1 MDRTD
6 LRFGS
11 GDGECA
17 AWLYRPAGAA
27 DARVPCVVMGH
38 GFSLTRHDGMA
49 PYAERFADAGAAVL
63 AFDYRHFGDSP
74 GVPRQRFRRGLQLAD
89 WRSAIAFARRQ
100 EGVDPDRIVL
110 WGYSFGAGHAVEL
123 ATRDARVAAVLALCP
138 LVDGLP
144 RALATPPGL
153 TAWIVPRA
161 VADALGRHTT
171 IPVTAPPGERAAM
184 TLPGEADGF
193 ARAVASGS
201 PWRNRVSPAIFLT
214 VATIRP
220 VTRAHRIRVPLWV
233 GLGDRDITVSEQ
245 AVTRLAARA
254 PRGELHRYPYDHFD
268 AFAGDG
274 PQRVAADQ
282 AAFLRRTVLGGGA
295 TAPAAG

>member
-6 LRFGS
+6 LRFPS

-17 AWLYRPAGAA
+17 AWLYRPAQTAGPA
-27 DARVPCVVMGH
+27 PCVVMGH
-38 GFSLTRHDGMA
+38 GFSLTRHDGLA
-49 PYAERFADAGAAVL
+49 PYAERFVEAGAAVL

-100 EGVDPDRIVL
+100 EGVDPDRIAL
-110 WGYSFGAGHAVEL
+110 WAFSFGCAHAVDVAAEDPRL
-123 ATRDARVAAVLALCP
+123 AAVLALCP
-138 LVDGLP
+138 MVDGRA
-144 RALATPPGL
+144 RALATPPSL
-153 TAWIVPRA
+153 SAWITPRA

-171 IPVTAPPGERAAM
+171 VPVTAPPGGRAAM

-193 ARAVASGS
+193 ARAVGPAS
-201 PWRNRVSPAIFLT
+201 PWRNKVTPAIFLT
-214 VATIRP
+214 VATVRP
-220 VTRAHRIRVPLWV
+220 VTKAERIAAPLWV
-233 GLGDRDITVSEQ
+233 GLGDRDITVSEK
-245 AVTRLAARA
+245 AVTRLATRA

-268 AFAGDG
+268 AFVGDG

-282 AAFLRRTVLGGGA
+282 AAFLRRAVLGGAAA
-295 TAPAAG
+295 TSPAAG